1 MYPDF
6 YVVTEITKKSDE
18 DINKFVLM
26 LGKGVLRSLTP
37 AQLAWQ
43 TASKN
48 TKEKSES
55 LLILIC
61 RWFLKKVLEVKVD
74 SFPISF

>member
-26 LGKGVLRSLTP
+26 LGKGVLGFLTP
-37 AQLAWQ
+37 PQLAWQ
-43 TASKN
+43 TASKKYKRKIRIITDIN
-48 TKEKSES
+48 MSLVFKKGIRGES
-55 LLILIC
+55 
-61 RWFLKKVLEVKVD
+61 W
-74 SFPISF
+74 